1 MRHGTTVLAAPVDGR
16 RRGERGVVG
25 GIEVLP
31 FGFLIFVVGALVIAN
46 AWAVID
52 ARMAADAAA
61 REAARAYVESRN
73 VTAAEQAARQAAE
86 DTIRGAGRNPAAL
99 RLSDNDPPFER
110 CERVEMEASY
120 RVPALTLPFVGGF
133 GKGLTVTGRHSEII
147 DPFADG
153 LTGGAA
159 CDY

>member
-1 MRHGTTVLAAPVDGR
+1 MTRSLVVPAVLVWIGATLILSEVRWFAR
-16 RRGERGVVG
+16 RPLAER
-25 GIEVLP
+25 LRP
-31 FGFLIFVVGALVIAN
+31 
-46 AWAVID
+46 
-52 ARMAADAAA
+52 
-61 REAARAYVESRN
+61 YVESRN

-86 DTIRGAGRNPAAL
+86 DTIRGAGRNPSAL
-99 RLSDNDPPFER
+99 ILSDNDPTFER
-110 CERVEMEASY
+110 CERVVMEASY